1 VLCEVPLSFTQASL
15 GAQIDVPTLDGK
27 VKMKVPAGTQTG
39 KVFRLRGRGIPH
51 LRGAGRGDQHVRV
64 VVETP
69 TDLTRQQKELLEKF
83 AEISGEDTNPQ
94 SKSFFEK
101 VKELFG

>member
-1 VLCEVPLSFTQASL
+1 
-15 GAQIDVPTLDGK
+15 
-27 VKMKVPAGTQTG
+27 
-39 KVFRLRGRGIPH
+39 
-51 LRGAGRGDQHVRV
+51 
-64 VVETP
+64 
-69 TDLTRQQKELLEKF
+69 LEKF